1 MKLLRL
7 SVLILSFLLA
17 GQITYAQSEGEL
29 DRFASSSMEKK
40 NQVSLY
46 PNPSVDYL
54 QVKIENS
61 KLTDAKITLYN
72 VIGNPVEVKI
82 SEGDDDDTF
91 VVDVSDLPA
100 GYYFLAIRDEKTFF
114 RETYKFV
121 KR

>member
-7 SVLILSFLLA
+7 SVILLSFLLA
-17 GQITYAQSEGEL
+17 GQVTYAQSKGEL
-29 DRFASSSMEKK
+29 DRFGASSMEKK
-40 NQVSLY
+40 NQVSLF
-46 PNPSVDYL
+46 PNPTVDFL

-72 VIGNPVEVKI
+72 VIGNPVEVNI
-82 SEGDDDDTF
+82 REDDDNTF
-91 VVDVSDLPA
+91 VIDVADLPA